1 MYFSNKIIELRK
13 KNGLSLEEA
22 AGLLHFSTDE
32 LALLETGEREASASE
47 LKALA
52 NLYKVS
58 VDKLLDTKDKVVKH
72 KKKETYKITKR
83 RLVGFNRYGMKQGV
97 SVVTIPIMAFI
108 ALCLM
113 FTPGFAVP
121 GQTVSLMK
129 LMFLTNY
136 LGYTILGSFIILMLS
151 FIIIYWAVELT
162 LGNYFRARMKY
173 ANNVIL
179 AIMAVFTFSITLTAV
194 LIFHN
199 VLAGG
204 IVTYIMLFAV
214 ALVQIIF
221 LIIMNLE
228 GGDFGSEQVYIYH
241 ECDYSGYEKK
251 QWFTLGLSV
260 LSIAAFSMM
269 FVTAYKGR
277 PNFLTEINATMFQIF
292 FNATNI
298 IGIFIGGLC
307 FAILAFNMVYWILLC
322 TLPRIARRKLN
333 TANNLLLVIM
343 NIILFVDTVAA
354 MSFFGVEY
362 LTPVGCVIYALL
374 FVTAI
379 YGLVII
385 PIINCNKKSMYV
397 EDENG
402 LHKIQRVQGQK
413 PGRIMAYKF
422 SAIPQYIMLALLV
435 VLTGVAFT
443 SAKIHFVGYF
453 GVPAFILEA
462 IFLCFQHNGK
472 YVNIPVFAYGM
483 IVNTIIGLFNGFL
496 LAYSIFTSLGGV
508 AAIAI
513 PIVSASIVIVYVWI
527 TFFLKPIRDASSE
540 IK

>member
-1 MYFSNKIIELRK
+1 MYFSNKIIELRE
-13 KNGLSLEEA
+13 KNGLSIEEA
-22 AGLLHFSTDE
+22 AHLLHFSPE
-32 LALLETGEREASASE
+32 QLAALENDEREASVSE
-47 LKALA
+47 LKALS
-52 NLYKVS
+52 NLYKIS
-58 VDKLLDTKDKVVKH
+58 VDKLIDTKDKKE
-72 KKKETYKITKR
+72 KKEKKISYKITKR
-83 RLVGFNRYGMKQGV
+83 KLVGFNRYGMKQGA
-97 SVVTIPIMAFI
+97 SVVTIPIMAFV

-113 FTPGFAVP
+113 FTPGFAIP

-136 LGYTILGSFIILMLS
+136 FGYTALGCLILILLG

-162 LGNYFRARMKY
+162 LGNYYRARMK
-173 ANNVIL
+173 ASNNIVL
-179 AIMAVFTFSITLTAV
+179 AISAVFTFALTLTAV

-204 IVTYIMLFAV
+204 IITYVMLFAL
-214 ALVQIIF
+214 AAAQIIF
-221 LIIMNLE
+221 LIVMNLE

-241 ECDYSGYEKK
+241 ECNYSGYETK
-251 QWFTLGLSV
+251 QWFTLGLSA

-292 FNATNI
+292 FNTTDI

-307 FAILAFNMVYWILLC
+307 FAILAFNMVFWILLC
-322 TLPRIARRKLN
+322 TLPRLARRKMN
-333 TANNLLLVIM
+333 SANNLLLVIM
-343 NIILFVDTVAA
+343 NILLFVDTVAA

-362 LTPVGCVIYALL
+362 ITTAGIMVFVLL
-374 FVTAI
+374 FATSI
-379 YGLVII
+379 YGLCII
-385 PIINCNKKSMYV
+385 PVINCNKKSLYV

-422 SAIPQYIMLALLV
+422 SVIPQYIMLVLLA
-435 VLTGVAFT
+435 VLSGIAFT
-443 SAKIHFVGYF
+443 SPKIHFVGYF
-453 GVPAFILEA
+453 GIPAFVLEA
-462 IFLCFQHNGK
+462 IFLCFQRNGK

-496 LAYSIFTSLGGV
+496 LFFSLFNTLGG
-508 AAIAI
+508 IATILI
-513 PIVSASIVIVYVWI
+513 PIISASILIVYVWI
-527 TFFLKPIRDASSE
+527 AFFLKPIRDASSA